1 MLSLLDIKKS
11 NFNPISFLPVYLR
24 KDLSADHTTK
34 EYSIRYWAACSTLLQ
49 KAFNLKVAQFFLL
62 LITLQVFTITDSLAD
77 NPPFKEFRGVW
88 IATVNN
94 IDWPSAPGLPVQVQK
109 RELKELIER
118 IERLNLN
125 VVIFQVRPAS
135 DAFYP
140 SETEPW
146 SIFLTGKQGLAPSS
160 FFDPL
165 AYAIELCHSKGM
177 ELHAWFNPFRVRN
190 NGYYQLD
197 PGSFAAKNPQYTNFF
212 DNKLF
217 LDPGIPQ
224 VRSQVI
230 KVIME
235 VVRKYDIDAIH
246 FDDYFYPYPIRGRKY
261 PDTKTFIQ
269 YGKNFYPNRLSDWR
283 RDNIN
288 KFIAALHDSI
298 KAVKPAVKLGISP
311 FGVWRNKSDDPNG
324 SPGVKAT
331 TSYDDLYAD
340 VYKWLVNDWIDY
352 VIPQLYWEQGNQ
364 FGDFTVLANW
374 WNDHSFGKPLYLG
387 QALYKSTGTD
397 KVFTNP
403 TEISEQI
410 SILRKFKNVGGFA
423 LYSATHLTR
432 LSEVEL
438 NQFSSNLLRTKVDTP
453 HNTRSAVFVHK
464 VSPPPPPEP
473 VIEKTLLAD
482 KSTISETI
490 NLTYNAIIDSELPI
504 PEQFEVTRSRKGWEL
519 SWKTSNAIPINGLK
533 FTVMIFEPVSGGG
546 YQKKV
551 FATTDSKQVL
561 IPRKPDFNP
570 LKVLYG
576 VVSINDNDQQS
587 PFPKLFQIKGKKI
600 VFN

>member
-1 MLSLLDIKKS
+1 MVIKKG
-11 NFNPISFLPVYLR
+11 YLFI
-24 KDLSADHTTK
+24 L
-34 EYSIRYWAACSTLLQ
+34 
-49 KAFNLKVAQFFLL
+49 LL
-62 LITLQVFTITDSLAD
+62 LIPIFIATNCLAD
-77 NPPFKEFRGVW
+77 NPPAKEFRGVW

-94 IDWPSAPGLPVQVQK
+94 IDWPSAPGLPVAVQK
-109 RELKELIER
+109 RELTELIER

-135 DAFYP
+135 DAFYA
-140 SETEPW
+140 SEIEPW
-146 SIFLTGKQGLAPSS
+146 SHFLTGKQGLAPAS

-165 AYAIELCHSKGM
+165 AFAIELCHSKGM

-190 NGYYQLD
+190 NGYYELAR
-197 PGSFAAKNPQYTNFF
+197 GSFAAQNPRYTHLF

-224 VRSQVI
+224 VRNHIV

-261 PDTKTFIQ
+261 PDTKTFST
-269 YGKNFYPNRLSDWR
+269 YGKKFYPNKLSDWR

-288 KFIAALHDSI
+288 KFIAVLHDSI
-298 KAVKPAVKLGISP
+298 KAYKPIVKLGVSP

-340 VYKWLVNDWIDY
+340 VYKWLANDWIDY
-352 VIPQLYWEQGNQ
+352 VIPQLYWEQGNI
-364 FGDFTVLANW
+364 FGDFTVLAKW
-374 WNDHSFGKPLYLG
+374 WNDHCFGKPLYLG
-387 QALYKSTGTD
+387 QALYKSAGYS

-423 LYSATHLTR
+423 LYSASQLTQ
-432 LSEVEL
+432 LSGVVLTEF
-438 NQFSSNLLRTKVDTP
+438 NSNLLRTKVDTP
-453 HNTRSAVFVHK
+453 HNTRVAVVVK
-464 VSPPPPPEP
+464 NVAPPIPPMP
-473 VIEKTLLAD
+473 VAEKTLIAD
-482 KSTISETI
+482 KTTIAEMVNT
-490 NLTYNAIIDSELPI
+490 TYNSIINTEIPI
-504 PEQFEVTRSRKGWEL
+504 PEQFTVIKTRKGLEI
-519 SWKTSNAIPINGLK
+519 SWVTTPSIHDKDLK
-533 FTVMIFEPVSGGG
+533 FSVMIFEPISGGG
-546 YQKKV
+546 YLNKVYKTTEEKK
-551 FATTDSKQVL
+551 VL
-561 IPRKPDFNP
+561 IPRKSDFNP
-570 LKVLYG
+570 SKVLFG
-576 VVSINDNDQQS
+576 IVSTNENGYQS
-587 PFPKLFQIKGKKI
+587 PFPKLFRIKGKKI